1 MALPAKSQICCWA
14 TGIYKQPSRH
24 ISGRSRVT
32 FSQMTKESRSGS
44 SLSMGLAAITQRFFH
59 RGRRLAKARKSSLQG
74 AGHVQWPYSADCP
87 YFGCSILLGYSHFQ
101 QANFARAPMKQTPW
115 LGFSIDRAASTPVFE
130 QICAAIRLRAA
141 SGDMAPGS
149 KLPPTRVFA
158 TELGVSRSTIVTAYE
173 QLVAEGYLSSQQGS
187 GYRLCASGEVEM
199 AQRQAPAADP
209 KSGAAARRGGAQGPG
224 SASPPQM
231 VEAHTFRAGTPDM
244 RLFPYRQ
251 WAKTV
256 ARICRSDPQAMFIG
270 SRGFGS
276 LALRRSIC
284 DHVAEWRGI
293 SARPE
298 QVIVTAGA
306 TDALEICLHALA
318 QSGDSVALEDPGY
331 RPLQYFIT
339 AQGLTPEYLRVDDS
353 GAVLPSGP
361 VAPRLA
367 ILTPSHQF
375 PLGGAMSPARRMEF
389 IRWAIKTEAWIIEDD
404 YDSEFRYAGRPIPA
418 MAGFDHL
425 HRTLYIG
432 SFSKIFSNALRLGY
446 LILPEPLVASFA
458 NSIQRFGPKAS
469 SMPQQPLADFIDSGE
484 FYRHLRRVRRIYADR
499 RRFLL
504 DQLSQDFSAYG
515 YCVDH
520 QAGMQVVFH
529 LTCALQD
536 REVCIRAAELGLS
549 IEALSGFVQT
559 PRPGDGGYN
568 GLVLGFCGY
577 SEAELQQGLGLLQQI
592 LQLVSR

>member
-1 MALPAKSQICCWA
+1 
-14 TGIYKQPSRH
+14 
-24 ISGRSRVT
+24 
-32 FSQMTKESRSGS
+32 
-44 SLSMGLAAITQRFFH
+44 
-59 RGRRLAKARKSSLQG
+59 
-74 AGHVQWPYSADCP
+74 
-87 YFGCSILLGYSHFQ
+87 
-101 QANFARAPMKQTPW
+101 MKQTPW
-115 LGFSIDRAASTPVFE
+115 LGFSIDRDASTPVFE

-187 GYRLCASGEVEM
+187 GYRLCASGEVELTQVP
-199 AQRQAPAADP
+199 AITAPQNSGASKRRRHEPSAASAPASDMAGVLP
-209 KSGAAARRGGAQGPG
+209 
-224 SASPPQM
+224 
-231 VEAHTFRAGTPDM
+231 FRAGSPDM

-256 ARICRSDPQAMFIG
+256 ARICRSDPQAMFLG
-270 SRGFGS
+270 SGGFGS
-276 LALRRSIC
+276 LALRQSIC
-284 DHVAEWRGI
+284 DHVGEWRGI
-293 SARPE
+293 SASPE

-339 AQGLTPEYLRVDDS
+339 SQGLTPDYLRVDDN

-389 IRWAIKTEAWIIEDD
+389 IRWATETQAWIIEDD

-446 LILPEPLVASFA
+446 LILPKPLAARFT
-458 NSIQRFGPKAS
+458 NSIERFGPRAS

-484 FYRHLRRVRRIYADR
+484 FYRHLRRVRRIYAER

-504 DQLSQDFSAYG
+504 HQLTQDFSAYG

-536 REVCIRAAELGLS
+536 QDICTQAAEQGLS

-559 PRPGDGGYN
+559 PTPSACGYN
-568 GLVLGFCGY
+568 GLLLGFCGY
-577 SEAELQQGLGLLQQI
+577 REEELKQGLGLLQQV
-592 LQLVSR
+592 LQQLSR

>member
-1 MALPAKSQICCWA
+1 M
-14 TGIYKQPSRH
+14 
-24 ISGRSRVT
+24 
-32 FSQMTKESRSGS
+32 
-44 SLSMGLAAITQRFFH
+44 
-59 RGRRLAKARKSSLQG
+59 
-74 AGHVQWPYSADCP
+74 
-87 YFGCSILLGYSHFQ
+87 
-101 QANFARAPMKQTPW
+101 
-115 LGFSIDRAASTPVFE
+115 PVFE

-141 SGDMAPGS
+141 SGELALGS

-187 GYRLCASGEVEM
+187 GYRLCASGDVELTQVQNL
-199 AQRQAPAADP
+199 AAPATP
-209 KSGAAARRGGAQGPG
+209 SPPVP
-224 SASPPQM
+224 ASPRLGVQPNSSA
-231 VEAHTFRAGTPDM
+231 VRPFRAGTPDM

-256 ARICRSDPQAMFIG
+256 ARICRSDPQSMFLGG
-270 SRGFGS
+270 SGFGS
-276 LALRRSIC
+276 FALRQSIC

-318 QSGDSVALEDPGY
+318 EAGDGVALEDPGY
-331 RPLQYFIT
+331 RPLQAFIT
-339 AQGLTPEYLRVDDS
+339 AQGLVPDYLRVDDS

-361 VAPRLA
+361 GAPRLA

-389 IRWAIKTEAWIIEDD
+389 IQWASETEAWIIEDD

-418 MAGFDHL
+418 MAGFDQL
-425 HRTLYIG
+425 HRTLYVG

-446 LILPEPLVASFA
+446 LILPEPLVGRFS
-458 NSIQRFGPKAS
+458 NSIQRFAPKAS
-469 SMPQQPLADFIDSGE
+469 SMPQQPLADFIDKGE
-484 FYRHLRRVRRIYADR
+484 FYRHLRRVRRIYAER

-504 DQLSQDFSAYG
+504 DHLAQDFSAYG

-529 LTCALQD
+529 LTCDLQD
-536 REVCIRAAELGLS
+536 REICARARDLGLS
-549 IEALSGFVQT
+549 IEALSEFVQAPKPEGT
-559 PRPGDGGYN
+559 AYN
-568 GLVLGFCGY
+568 GLLLGFCGY
-577 SEAELQQGLGLLQQI
+577 SAPELEEGLGLL
-592 LQLVSR
+592 LQVLQRLSR

>member
-1 MALPAKSQICCWA
+1 
-14 TGIYKQPSRH
+14 
-24 ISGRSRVT
+24 
-32 FSQMTKESRSGS
+32 MT
-44 SLSMGLAAITQRFFH
+44 
-59 RGRRLAKARKSSLQG
+59 
-74 AGHVQWPYSADCP
+74 
-87 YFGCSILLGYSHFQ
+87 
-101 QANFARAPMKQTPW
+101 QTPW

-141 SGDMAPGS
+141 SGDMASGS

-187 GYRLCASGEVEM
+187 GYRLCAAGEVELT
-199 AQRQAPAADP
+199 QRPARAKP
-209 KSGAAARRGGAQGPG
+209 ETTTRSGAAAVSHRAQNTSNRPKTEE
-224 SASPPQM
+224 PVVRP
-231 VEAHTFRAGTPDM
+231 FRAGTPDM

-256 ARICRSDPQAMFIG
+256 ARICRSDPQSMFLG

-276 LALRRSIC
+276 LALRQSIC

-306 TDALEICLHALA
+306 TDALEICLHELA
-318 QSGDSVALEDPGY
+318 ETGDSVALEDPGY
-331 RPLQYFIT
+331 KPLQHFIA
-339 AQGLTPEYLRVDDS
+339 AQGLTPDYLRVDEN

-361 VAPRLA
+361 VASRLA

-389 IRWAIKTEAWIIEDD
+389 LRWATKTEAWIVEDD

-425 HRTLYIG
+425 HRTLYVG

-446 LILPEPLVASFA
+446 LILPDSLVGRFA
-458 NSIQRFGPKAS
+458 DSIQRFGPKAS
-469 SMPQQPLADFIDSGE
+469 SMPQQPLADFINSGE
-484 FYRHLRRVRRIYADR
+484 FYRHLRRVRRIYAER

-504 DQLSQDFSAYG
+504 DQLTKEFSAYG

-529 LTCALQD
+529 LTCGLQD
-536 REVCIRAAELGLS
+536 LEICNRAAEQGLS
-549 IEALSGFVQT
+549 IEALSGFVQA
-559 PRPGDGGYN
+559 PDSLGGTYN

-577 SEAELQQGLGLLQQI
+577 SEVELDQGLGNLTRVLEQI
-592 LQLVSR
+592 RG

>member
-1 MALPAKSQICCWA
+1 
-14 TGIYKQPSRH
+14 
-24 ISGRSRVT
+24 
-32 FSQMTKESRSGS
+32 MT
-44 SLSMGLAAITQRFFH
+44 
-59 RGRRLAKARKSSLQG
+59 
-74 AGHVQWPYSADCP
+74 
-87 YFGCSILLGYSHFQ
+87 
-101 QANFARAPMKQTPW
+101 QTPW
-115 LGFSIDRAASTPVFE
+115 LGFSIDRAADTPVFE

-141 SGDMAPGS
+141 SGQLALGR

-187 GYRLCASGEVEM
+187 GYRLCASGEVELTSQP
-199 AQRQAPAADP
+199 APQRTKAR
-209 KSGAAARRGGAQGPG
+209 KGAAEPTTQTRQSRGAAKGAAEGQGVTP
-224 SASPPQM
+224 
-231 VEAHTFRAGTPDM
+231 FRAGTPDM

-256 ARICRSDPQAMFIG
+256 ARICRSDPQAMFTG
-270 SRGFGS
+270 ARGFGS
-276 LALRRSIC
+276 LALRQSIC

-293 SARPE
+293 SAEPA

-306 TDALEICLHALA
+306 TDALELCLHALA
-318 QSGDSVALEDPGY
+318 QRGDSVALEDPGY
-331 RPLQYFIT
+331 KPLQHFIT
-339 AQGLTPEYLRVDDS
+339 AQGLIPHHLQVDEN
-353 GAVLPSGP
+353 GAVLPDGS
-361 VAPRLA
+361 ASPRLA

-389 IRWAIKTEAWIIEDD
+389 LRWATKSEAWIIEDD

-425 HRTLYIG
+425 QRTLYVG

-446 LILPEPLVASFA
+446 LILPEPLIEHFTDSICRFA
-458 NSIQRFGPKAS
+458 PRAS
-469 SMPQQPLADFIDSGE
+469 SMPQQPLAEFIQSGE
-484 FYRHLRRVRRIYADR
+484 FYRHLRRVRRIYAER

-504 DQLSQDFSAYG
+504 EQLAQEFGAYG

-529 LTCALQD
+529 LTCGLQD
-536 REVCIRAAELGLS
+536 SEICSRASELGLS
-549 IEALSGFVQT
+549 VEALSGFVQSPDLT
-559 PRPGDGGYN
+559 GRLYN

-577 SEAELQQGLGLLQQI
+577 SEVELRQGLGLLGRVLEQI
-592 LQLVSR
+592 RG